1 MNISQ
6 HAFVPYTRYVRGYYK
21 ADKTFV
27 AAGTGSPI
35 RSNRLMPLPLGVNNF
50 QLFNF
55 PRVSSSYAT
64 LRMYDPSST
73 VSDVDGMV
81 TMTSGELFSSTRTNQ
96 KPLDVRVVGWNQ
108 PVPQLVGLGL
118 FPNVSTNELND
129 DVI

>member
-6 HAFVPYTRYVRGYYK
+6 HAFVPYTRYVKGYYK

-27 AAGTGSPI
+27 SASGNI
-35 RSNRLMPLPLGVNNF
+35 RSNRLMPLPLGVNYF

-64 LRMYDPSST
+64 LRMYDPSSNNST
-73 VSDVDGMV
+73 VDGIT
-81 TMTSGELFSSTRTNQ
+81 TMTSGELFSTTRTSA

-118 FPNVSTNELND
+118 FPNVSTNEINND
-129 DVI
+129 DLI